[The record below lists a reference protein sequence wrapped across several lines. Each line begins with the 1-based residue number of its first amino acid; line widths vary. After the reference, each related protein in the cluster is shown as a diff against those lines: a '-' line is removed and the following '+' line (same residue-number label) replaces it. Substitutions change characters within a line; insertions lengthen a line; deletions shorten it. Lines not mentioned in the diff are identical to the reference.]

1 MKILILGSNG
11 LVGSAVSNLLNS
23 KENLKIMDPN
33 RQELNLFNSDE
44 IKKFLSANKPDV
56 VINCAAKVGGIVANN
71 THRVDFLL
79 ENLKINLFILE
90 NIINSSVRK

>member
-33 RQELNLFNSDE
+33 RQD
-44 IKKFLSANKPDV
+44 
-56 VINCAAKVGGIVANN
+56 
-71 THRVDFLL
+71 
-79 ENLKINLFILE
+79 
-90 NIINSSVRK
+90 